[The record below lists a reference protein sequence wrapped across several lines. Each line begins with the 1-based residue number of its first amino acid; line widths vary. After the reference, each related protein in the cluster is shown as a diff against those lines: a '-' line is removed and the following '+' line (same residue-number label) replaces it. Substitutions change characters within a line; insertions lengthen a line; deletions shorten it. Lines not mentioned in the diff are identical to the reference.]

1 MFPVLY
7 LSDTVSS
14 IVQLNLVLALGMLV
28 PLLLSREKT
37 WHRALLFAVC
47 AVLTARYLYWR
58 AAYTLA
64 P

>member
-28 PLLLSREKT
+28 PLLLSRVFFE
-37 WHRALLFAVC
+37 
-47 AVLTARYLYWR
+47 ARPLDFLR
-58 AAYTLA
+58 TLWL
-64 P
+64 